1 MENFNVKLLNNDL
14 SFREA
19 KKYVANYIYKLNNN
33 LGYAIRHNDSYIT
46 IDENTLHEMYLHKI
60 GDNRI
65 VNYILESDYEY
76 TIKHKKGRYILYTD
90 EGTKV
95 EPQEIQSVTYKTLY
109 KEQLQRANELEER
122 VNQLI
127 DELKQYQKP
136 VLKRTTNKKEII
148 YTPEDDEEEEYLS
161 DDDEEDEEEED
172 DDDYIEPDDPKKMI
186 HKGYK
191 TIKNLEEDL
200 LKCMC
205 D

>member
-1 MENFNVKLLNNDL
+1 M
-14 SFREA
+14 
-19 KKYVANYIYKLNNN
+19 
-33 LGYAIRHNDSYIT
+33 
-46 IDENTLHEMYLHKI
+46 
-60 GDNRI
+60 
-65 VNYILESDYEY
+65 
-76 TIKHKKGRYILYTD
+76 
-90 EGTKV
+90 
-95 EPQEIQSVTYKTLY
+95 Y

-136 VLKRTTNKKEII
+136 VLKRTTNKNEII